1 MKKTLILCLCIFCV
15 HSYSS
20 DAQYKSKGNWYVV
33 DSIVFNHAGTTFK
46 TGRTRRIKALDRQNC
61 VSLSNLAASSEYEIY
76 SHPVVRYTSD
86 GGKTW
91 KTLFQFNFPNGP
103 RLNGPK
109 GSVIPGGYS
118 LAYLTKDIILVGTS
132 YGRIYRTD
140 NGGQSWD
147 TLFIDSVN
155 RNNIYWMDFSKKEK
169 GTGLINGE
177 FITTDYGL
185 TWNRLPNMFSYETPM
200 AQLLV
205 FDKNHIVGNTSL
217 GLDFFETKDGGKTW
231 QVWKTNVKQG
241 TYMYNMDFIDTLRG
255 WWVGNFLVKEG
266 YRSDVIY
273 NTTDG
278 GKTWIQQLDTL
289 NVNDTTPHAQGLENI
304 SMYDENNGVAVGPY
318 KVLMTSNGGTTWK
331 VQAMPWVSPPAIMPD
346 VIMPAIDKVYTLNKV
361 GDIFTYDP
369 HFLPTG
375 LNDDGSF
382 NENTLLYPN
391 PVRDNVT
398 VRIAEIKEADTRIEL
413 YSVTG
418 DIVFSRQ
425 LYSAEGT
432 VTLDF
437 SSVSNGTYY
446 YIISNNNGKIR
457 WGQVQVLR

>member
-1 MKKTLILCLCIFCV
+1 MKKVLLICLCILCANT
-15 HSYSS
+15 YSS
-20 DAQYKSKGNWYVV
+20 DAQYKNKGSWYVV
-33 DSIVFNHAGTTFK
+33 DSIVFNHSGTAIK

-76 SHPVVRYTSD
+76 SHPIVRHTSD

-155 RNNIYWMDFSKKEK
+155 RNNVYWMDFSKKER

-177 FITTDYGL
+177 LITTDYGI
-185 TWNRLPNMFSYETPM
+185 TWRKLPNKFNYETPM

-205 FDKNHIVGNTSL
+205 FDENHIVGNTSL
-217 GLDFFETKDGGKTW
+217 GVDFFETKDGGKTW
-231 QVWKTNVKQG
+231 QVWKTNIKQG
-241 TYMYNMDFIDTLRG
+241 TNMYNMDFIDTLRG
-255 WWVGNFLVKEG
+255 WWVGNYLVKEG

-278 GKTWIQQLDTL
+278 GKTWVKQLDTL

-318 KVLMTSNGGTTWK
+318 RVLKTSNGGKTWK
-331 VQAMPWVSPPAIMPD
+331 VQAMPWVSIPAIMPD

-369 HFLPTG
+369 HFLTTDVN
-375 LNDDGSF
+375 NDVSIEENSF
-382 NENTLLYPN
+382 IYPN
-391 PVRDNVT
+391 PVSSSAT
-398 VRIAEIKEADTRIEL
+398 VQIPELKESDIRFEL
-413 YSVTG
+413 YNVMG
-418 DIVFSRQ
+418 DLVLSQ
-425 LYSAEGT
+425 QTHSAGGKIA
-432 VTLDF
+432 LDF
-437 SSVSNGTYY
+437 TSVASGTYY
-446 YIISNNNGKIR
+446 YVLSSGTRNIR
-457 WGQVQVLR
+457 WSQVQVLR